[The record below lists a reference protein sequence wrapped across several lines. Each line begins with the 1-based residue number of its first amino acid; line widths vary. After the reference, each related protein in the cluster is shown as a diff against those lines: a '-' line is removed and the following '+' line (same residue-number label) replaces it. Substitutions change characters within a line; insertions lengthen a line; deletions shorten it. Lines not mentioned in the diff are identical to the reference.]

1 MLEEVVEKLL
11 PQQRQPSGDPL
22 DEHPLTT
29 AAITARLYCRP
40 RLILAGGAAT
50 TLAAIMMDLRAGY
63 DRELVDGSTVDR
75 DGLFQL
81 AAEIAAT
88 GGGTGDRIGESGGSG
103 CGPSR
108 LSAGGGGVTALRRR
122 FCWLTEKRAATLA
135 AGATILA
142 AAMQVCINHMRL
154 AIPPYRQP
162 LLIGAIA
169 IH

>member
-11 PQQRQPSGDPL
+11 PHQRPSCDPL
-22 DEHPLTT
+22 NDHPLTVMT
-29 AAITARLYCRP
+29 AKLPFRP

-50 TLAAIMMDLRAGY
+50 TLAAILLDLRVGY
-63 DRELVDGSTVDR
+63 DREVVTGSTVDR

-88 GGGTGDRIGESGGSG
+88 GGGTDDRIGESGGSG
-103 CGPSR
+103 CGPSS
-108 LSAGGGGVTALRRR
+108 LSARGGVTALRRR